1 MTDSSRQH
9 YLKTE
14 GLIPDKITCPN
25 CGQEITEIV
34 VKEEYGLFWSGGWH
48 YSDPDQIKPTYHC
61 SECDA
66 KLPDSEELEIILE
79 SAER

>member
-1 MTDSSRQH
+1 MTDVSRQH
-9 YLKTE
+9 YLQTE

-34 VKEEYGLFWSGGWH
+34 VKEAYGLFWNGGWH
-48 YSDPDQIKPTYHC
+48 YSDPDQIRPTYYC
-61 SECDA
+61 SECDEE
-66 KLPDSEELEIILE
+66 LPDSEGLGIILE